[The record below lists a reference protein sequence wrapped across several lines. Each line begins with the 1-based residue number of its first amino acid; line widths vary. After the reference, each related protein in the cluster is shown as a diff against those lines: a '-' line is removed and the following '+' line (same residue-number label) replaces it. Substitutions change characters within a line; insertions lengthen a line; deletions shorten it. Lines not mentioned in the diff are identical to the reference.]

1 MLEAAAEGR
10 AGERLDSAENLCS
23 LCVVLPCSSPLPVLG
38 GSLKVSQ
45 KKNVQRCAPFLLECP
60 HSGFSSVSC
69 SAGTELGQAPRV
81 SPALSVGLV
90 FIVCHQGSPKEQ
102 PEETQNLTSEFQTVK
117 GALQNR
123 TPVSSLLVQ
132 MVDGVPARTWC
143 STSIFSARDLSFAKR
158 GFVL

>member
-1 MLEAAAEGR
+1 MLSYPVA
-10 AGERLDSAENLCS
+10 
-23 LCVVLPCSSPLPVLG
+23 LPCGSVPVLG

-45 KKNVQRCAPFLLECP
+45 KENVQRCALFLLECP
-60 HSGFSSVSC
+60 RSGFSPVSC
-69 SAGTELGQAPRV
+69 SAGRELGQVPRV

-90 FIVCHQGSPKEQ
+90 FIVCHQGSPKEK

-117 GALQNR
+117 GALQSR

-132 MVDGVPARTWC
+132 MVDGVRARTWC
-143 STSIFSARDLSFAKR
+143 STSILSARDLSFAKR